1 MNPLD
6 DTNRQPKPSFEKV
19 FDRLRMAADDA
30 MRDCPELRSVAVV
43 ADWSVGASEFP
54 YGLMVG
60 RNGPVRHPNELL
72 GLSGQTVKMLYRE
85 CELIT
90 ELLAAAENV
99 ADRLAE
105 EIKNRERHL
114 REVEA
119 AIAAGSERLGGPIG
133 SAGPARQVDDQRG
146 PAA

>member
-6 DTNRQPKPSFEKV
+6 QVNKQPKPTFEKV
-19 FDRLRMAADDA
+19 FDRLKMAADDA
-30 MRDCPELRSVAVV
+30 MRDCPELRAVAVV
-43 ADWSVGASEFP
+43 TDWSVGGSEFP

-90 ELLAAAENV
+90 ELLGAAENF
-99 ADRLAE
+99 ADQLAGEIKKREQQLRELDAALAE
-105 EIKNRERHL
+105 RAK
-114 REVEA
+114 
-119 AIAAGSERLGGPIG
+119 
-133 SAGPARQVDDQRG
+133 QVDDGGR